1 MAHDADRPYRWTEV
15 VGEDEERERWRRA
28 SLREKGEAL
37 IDLLG
42 LVDAIGR
49 YPEPSARW
57 PGFRTRGRSG
67 NGVGGN

>member
-1 MAHDADRPYRWTEV
+1 MASGSNRTYAWTEIT
-15 VGEDEERERWRRA
+15 GDDDERERWRRA

-49 YPEPSARW
+49 YPEPTARW
-57 PGFRTRGRSG
+57 PGFPKRRPARPRG
-67 NGVGGN
+67 GG